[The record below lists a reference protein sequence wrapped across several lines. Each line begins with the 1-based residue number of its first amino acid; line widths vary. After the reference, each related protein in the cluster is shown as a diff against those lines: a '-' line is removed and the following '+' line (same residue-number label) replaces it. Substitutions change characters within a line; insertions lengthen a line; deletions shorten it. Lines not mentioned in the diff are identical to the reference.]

1 MADIKKAQNSLFNIF
16 DYAGNF
22 RRATGKDGTQTYYS
36 FSRNPKPSEKP
47 KTIPSNHPLVKA
59 VMEAKNGDLD
69 IDLIYQYMSSF
80 EPGEDPEINIY
91 DKVTIKRFGKE
102 IKTTIGRFII
112 NKIVFWPFWDN
123 KNFPYHEIVFT
134 KKAMDE
140 IFMEIGQIIM
150 EKNATVD
157 DLNQAINMFTE
168 FGLRL
173 STIFNSSI
181 TINMMTPGEEYKKMR
196 DAIMKPAFEE
206 YRKTHDM
213 SVVEKA
219 EKQVL
224 DNVKTMF
231 KDDDMMEMY
240 ESGASAD
247 LGNDWKTMNVSMGSL
262 PNLDGTAEVIVEDAL
277 ADGISLD
284 YTADLANTAQKGAI
298 DRGNKTALAGVLY
311 KQLVNGFGNIFG
323 IRGDCGSKEGIEV
336 KTGNKWDIINRYA
349 IVGGKSVK
357 ITLKNVDKF
366 LNKKFIMRSPIH
378 CKLKGDNFC
387 SCCTGDK
394 PFDIVG
400 QDKIPIGIYTAEI
413 ATGVL
418 NMFMKSTHD
427 LHLVQFVIKDL
438 NAYVY
443 PDNKKHLFEIKT
455 DPIDGI
461 VKVYCTEDITW
472 RVPTSSIDAEYNY
485 YNVLAYG
492 TILNT
497 KDEEYTL
504 TLGTEVKT
512 TPREIIRP
520 NVEEDRELEAHVIFK
535 YSKGDVFLIQTNS
548 YMREMTTAKVMQ
560 LYFGGNVSN
569 LIPINLHLNTI
580 YNAMK
585 SNKKI
590 NAAQLSFELLLGTLI
605 RDYDD
610 VSKPQRETGS
620 KKYRFISVYEVG
632 ATAGM
637 FNGLFS
643 NDANKA
649 LIINLAKNEK
659 DQAKKI
665 SPLEKALRY

>member
-1 MADIKKAQNSLFNIF
+1 MEDIHKAQNSLFNIF

-36 FSRNPKPSEKP
+36 FSRNPKPSEKA
-47 KTIPSNHPLVKA
+47 KTIPSNHPLVQAIMKA
-59 VMEAKNGDLD
+59 DDGDLD
-69 IDLIYQYMSSF
+69 IDLIYEYMSSF
-80 EPGEDPEINIY
+80 EAGKEPEINIY
-91 DKVTIKRFGKE
+91 DKVSVKRLGKE
-102 IKTTIGRFII
+102 IKTTIGRLII
-112 NKIVFWPFWDN
+112 NKIVFYRFWNN
-123 KNFPYHEIVFT
+123 KNFPYHDIVFT

-181 TINMMTPGEEYKKMR
+181 TIDMMTPGDDFRKMR
-196 DAIMKPAFEE
+196 DDIMKPAFKE
-206 YRKTHDM
+206 YRETHNM
-213 SVVEKA
+213 AVVEEA
-219 EKQVL
+219 EKKVL
-224 DNVKTMF
+224 SNVKEMF

-247 LGNDWKTMNVSMGSL
+247 INNDWKTMNVSMGSL

-277 ADGISLD
+277 ADGIDLH

-323 IRGDCGSKEGIEV
+323 IRGDCGSKKGIEV
-336 KTGNKWDIINRYA
+336 KTGNKWDILNRYA

-357 ITLKNVDKF
+357 ITMKNVDKF

-378 CKLKGDNFC
+378 CKLGHDNYC
-387 SCCTGDK
+387 SCCCGDK

-400 QDKIPIGIYTAEI
+400 RDKIPIGIYTAEI

-427 LHLVQFVIKDL
+427 LHIVQFIIKDL
-438 NAYVY
+438 NDFVY
-443 PDNKKHLFEIKT
+443 PQNKKNLFEIKQ

-461 VKVYCTEDITW
+461 TKVYCTEDITW
-472 RVPTSSIDAEYNY
+472 RVPVSSIDAEYNY

-497 KDEEYTL
+497 GNEEFTL

-569 LIPINLHLNTI
+569 LIPIDLHLNTI

-605 RDYDD
+605 RDYND
-610 VSKPQRETGS
+610 VSKPAREVGTD
-620 KKYRFISVYEVG
+620 KYRFISVYEVG

-665 SPLEKALRY
+665 SPMEKALRY